1 MSTSSRRRH
10 YRQPSQPPQP
20 LPQLPP
26 QDQQPQP
33 PHQLP
38 PQHQQPQPPTQPP
51 LPTQPQPQPQ
61 PQPPPLPQPPQPHH
75 SHWIVDVIVPTTKK
89 DLVYETNI
97 KAKFVVNDQDHRKF
111 RCAYLETFYQSYH
124 SIQSEHM
131 HSHVCFPAMLE
142 TTAAVHPGASGGAVL
157 KRLHTRQFKYS
168 FCLIGHMIEHLIF
181 LYSLVV

>member
-1 MSTSSRRRH
+1 MRSFNLHNTGSASFNQVSDSFFAEIHPSTLFNLQSSFKI
-10 YRQPSQPPQP
+10 QEQFAF
-20 LPQLPP
+20 
-26 QDQQPQP
+26 
-33 PHQLP
+33 
-38 PQHQQPQPPTQPP
+38 
-51 LPTQPQPQPQ
+51 
-61 PQPPPLPQPPQPHH
+61 
-75 SHWIVDVIVPTTKK
+75 IMA
-89 DLVYETNI
+89 NI
-97 KAKFVVNDQDHRKF
+97 KGNHVHNIGSPNRQSV
-111 RCAYLETFYQSYH
+111 YQSYH